1 MAQMK
6 QQKKESQELTKKVQ
20 EARDVAERERSEKLE
35 VEKVNQDFLKKIMA
49 LSLNKVKLLKMLKS
63 NGVDQD
69 SAEADV
75 YENIVQMME
84 KVKNKKIGGIPWGD
98 LKTKRAD
105 VNFDHMSFWSGL
117 NKDDKET
124 LIYLLKHEQD
134 QISDGSKPDKLQKL
148 LEKDELEEKE
158 KEVQKAGDEIKALK
172 EENENLKKRL

>member
-1 MAQMK
+1 MQLNFSVMAQMK

-20 EARDVAERERSEKLE
+20 EARDVAERERNEKLE

-98 LKTKRAD
+98 LKSKRAD
-105 VNFDHMSFWSGL
+105 SNFDHMSFWSGL

-124 LIYLLKHEQD
+124 LIYLLKHE
-134 QISDGSKPDKLQKL
+134 
-148 LEKDELEEKE
+148 
-158 KEVQKAGDEIKALK
+158 
-172 EENENLKKRL
+172 

>member
-1 MAQMK
+1 MQLNFSVMAQMK

-20 EARDVAERERSEKLE
+20 EARDVAERERNEKLE

-84 KVKNKKIGGIPWGD
+84 
-98 LKTKRAD
+98 
-105 VNFDHMSFWSGL
+105 
-117 NKDDKET
+117 
-124 LIYLLKHEQD
+124 
-134 QISDGSKPDKLQKL
+134 
-148 LEKDELEEKE
+148 
-158 KEVQKAGDEIKALK
+158 
-172 EENENLKKRL
+172 